1 MEFLQEHDNG
11 FVLHMNC
18 KPLLL
23 ALASGLL
30 FSHAVLAQDTLKAR
44 TFYIGGTFGISTYTT
59 TQKEI
64 PVTPKNGSSA
74 EVGFTALFP
83 WQNGGFVEVGLEYT
97 YYRSAFENDT
107 SYYDSYLQI
116 PVIFRIADLAT
127 FSPNSRLVLSLGPRF
142 SLLAEQGRAG
152 AGDKNYEMDRSA
164 FGGVYKTG
172 VVGELAVYCGPKN
185 NRIHSFGFRF
195 SSDLSG
201 WSARLGSENLV
212 INDHYL
218 NGTLFYNINF
228 R

>member
-11 FVLHMNC
+11 FAVHIRC
-18 KPLLL
+18 KPILL
-23 ALASGLL
+23 ALATGLL
-30 FSHAVLAQDTLKAR
+30 FSHAGLAQDTLKAR
-44 TFYIGGTFGISTYTT
+44 AFYLGGTLGISSYTT

-64 PVTPKNGSSA
+64 PVSPKNGLGA
-74 EVGFTALFP
+74 EVGFAALFP
-83 WQNGGFVEVGLEYT
+83 WQNGGFVKVGVEYT

-107 SYYDSYLQI
+107 SYYDGYLQI

-127 FSPNSRLVLSLGPRF
+127 LSHNSRLVLSLGPRF

-152 AGDKNYEMDRSA
+152 TGDQNYEMDKSA

-172 VVGELAVYCGPKN
+172 IVSEIAVYCGPNN
-185 NRIHSFGFRF
+185 NRIHSFGLRF
-195 SSDLSG
+195 SSDISG

-228 R
+228 Q